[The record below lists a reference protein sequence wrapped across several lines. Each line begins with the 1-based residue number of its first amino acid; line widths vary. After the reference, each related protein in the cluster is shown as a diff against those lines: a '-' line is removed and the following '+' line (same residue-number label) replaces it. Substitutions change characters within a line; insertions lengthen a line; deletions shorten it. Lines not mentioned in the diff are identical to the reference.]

1 MTSFNKYKEDY
12 IRFRAVIN
20 LAAKKEESSD
30 KDSSY
35 KDDKPAPKEVAEKK
49 GSKLNHD
56 KKQSLASILIS
67 WVLFSVYVGF

>member
-30 KDSSY
+30 NDSSNEENE
-35 KDDKPAPKEVAEKK
+35 PATKKVAEKK
-49 GSKLNHD
+49 GSKHAAFATGIGLRCRSPWSQFKFN
-56 KKQSLASILIS
+56 
-67 WVLFSVYVGF
+67 